1 MYAPSRRV
9 LFLIMVLLA
18 PNALRAV
25 PPNET
30 NLRNAETFY
39 RAGNEHRLAGDYEP
53 AKREFR
59 EALRLNPLY
68 AEPHNGLGWV
78 YYYSDS
84 PQVAI
89 REFRKATVL
98 NPSMA
103 RAYLGLGLTYKNVS
117 KWKDAEKALRMA
129 IRLWHYDYLPA
140 AGGNLQKAQ
149 DDAQRDPDY
158 RQSLAELAEVLQSR
172 GKWTESKLWSDS
184 LERLEKKTNP
194 LGALPVGMPFPPGK
208 VTVSVLRFAR
218 DSKRFRSLPVIVD
231 TAKIDY
237 PPEEKQAGVIGEVTL
252 NLSLDASGSVAYSQ
266 IITSSG
272 NEALDA
278 AAKGVIQTRF
288 SPPRFKRR
296 PKKKEASIC
305 DLVVKVDF
313 EMEPW
318 NQ

>member
-1 MYAPSRRV
+1 LAPST
-9 LFLIMVLLA
+9 LQA
-18 PNALRAV
+18 A

-39 RAGNEHRLAGDYEP
+39 QAGNQHRMAGDYEP

-89 REFRKATVL
+89 REFKKATAI

-103 RAYLGLGLTYKNVS
+103 QAYLGLGLTYKNVS

-129 IRLWHYDYLPA
+129 IRLWHYNYLPA
-140 AGGNLQKAQ
+140 ASGNLQKARE
-149 DDAQRDPDY
+149 DAQKDPDY
-158 RQSLAELAEVLQSR
+158 QQSLAELAEVLKSR

-184 LERLEKKTNP
+184 LERLEKKSNP
-194 LGALPVGMPFPPGK
+194 MGTLPVGMPFPPGK

-218 DSKRFRSLPVIVD
+218 DSRRFLTLPVIMD

-237 PPEEKQAGVIGEVTL
+237 PPEAKQAGIDGEVIL
-252 NLSLDASGSVAYSQ
+252 NLSVDASGSVAYAQ
-266 IITSSG
+266 IISSSG
-272 NEALDA
+272 NEALNA
-278 AAKGVIQTRF
+278 AAKGVIKTRF
-288 SPPRFKRR
+288 SPPRVRKRS
-296 PKKKEASIC
+296 KTKEASTC
-305 DLVVKVDF
+305 VLVVKVDF
-313 EMEPW
+313 QIEPW